1 MKNPL
6 LDIPSYIK
14 VFQSFLGIKI
24 YLFFLIVFVAVIL
37 DSLAITLTILL
48 IKDFISGEAS
58 LSESAIMEFLY
69 NKIPLIEH
77 ISIEAAV
84 MSLFLLKAMMTIFAS
99 SFSAYLRSELLR
111 GLRSE
116 INLRIDELKFVDFLT
131 EDKGTYSNIM
141 GEQVSKALQSFHF
154 LTLFVSQL
162 GSALLYL
169 TISSFVSYTVTI
181 WMIFVTLVVVILFKR
196 LNLYVR
202 NISREY
208 VTLNETVADKF
219 LQKITNYEYL
229 KGTNSFVPLTIK
241 INNEIRFLSI
251 LERKLGFA
259 YAFSNSI
266 KEPAIILIL
275 FTVIFVTAT
284 FTNLESEALLL
295 CIGLLYRCS
304 NSLFTMQS
312 SWQKSLETIGSM
324 ERITSVL
331 KNWCNQVEIKN
342 DRNLKVTVEKINKI
356 EIQDLNITFDA
367 HKNIYKTDLAFT
379 LDRNGIFIVEGQ
391 SGSGKSTLIRLLL
404 GLLANTS
411 GTITVN
417 GTQMSQ
423 IDLVSY
429 RSRIAYLPQL
439 VPMFSGA
446 IIEYALVNRMQAD
459 YAHMSKELPQH
470 FSQLGLNIKNLNEGT
485 DTLSGGQLQRISLV
499 RESLK
504 SADFIIL
511 DEPTSALDP
520 NTEVLVSDF
529 LEEESKR
536 KMILLITH
544 SQSLTELL
552 KNKGL
557 VNGLLTLKGI
567 KNDKDN

>member
-24 YLFFLIVFVAVIL
+24 YVFFLIVFVAVIL

-58 LSESAIMEFLY
+58 LSESSIIEFLY
-69 NKIPLIEH
+69 NKIPLIGH
-77 ISIEAAV
+77 MSIEAAV
-84 MSLFLLKAMMTIFAS
+84 MSLFLSKAMMTIFAS
-99 SFSAYLRSELLR
+99 SFSAYLRSELLK

-154 LTLFVSQL
+154 LTLFVSQF

-169 TISSFVSYTVTI
+169 SISGFVSYTVTI
-181 WMIFVTLVVVILFKR
+181 WMIFVTLVVAILFKR

-202 NISREY
+202 NISRKY
-208 VTLNETVADKF
+208 VTLNETVTDKF

-229 KGTNSFVPLTIK
+229 KGTNSFIPLTIK
-241 INNEIRFLSI
+241 INNDIRFLSI

-284 FTNLESEALLL
+284 FTKLESEALLL

-331 KNWCNQVEIKN
+331 KNWRNQVEIKN
-342 DRNLKVTVEKINKI
+342 DRNSKAKIDKINKI
-356 EIQDLNITFDA
+356 EIKDLNITFDS
-367 HKNIYKTDLAFT
+367 HNNIYKTDLGFT

-417 GTQMSQ
+417 GIPMSE

-446 IIEYALVNRMQAD
+446 ISEYALVNRMQAE

-470 FSQLGLNIKNLNEGT
+470 FAQLGLNLKNLNDGT

-511 DEPTSALDP
+511 DEPTSALDT
-520 NTEVLVSDF
+520 NTEVLVCDF
-529 LEEESKR
+529 LQKESKR
-536 KMILLITH
+536 KKILLITH
-544 SQSLTELL
+544 SQSLTGLL
-552 KNKGL
+552 ENKGL
-557 VNGLLTLKGI
+557 VNGLLTLKGM
-567 KNDKDN
+567 KQ